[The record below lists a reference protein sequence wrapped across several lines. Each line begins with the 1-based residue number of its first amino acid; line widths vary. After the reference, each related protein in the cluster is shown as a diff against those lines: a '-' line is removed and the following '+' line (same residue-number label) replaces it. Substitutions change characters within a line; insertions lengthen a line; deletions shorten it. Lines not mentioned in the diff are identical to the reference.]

1 MSPHESKELIK
12 YLGGCHMNI
21 KGVNNSNVLKVYS
34 DKRVKNTEV
43 KTVKESK
50 DSIEISALGKSLS
63 GYSFDM
69 PSINSAEKVER
80 IREEVAKG
88 TYKPNA
94 ELVAKRILDAIKGRE
109 F

>member
-1 MSPHESKELIK
+1 
-12 YLGGCHMNI
+12 MNI

-63 GYSFDM
+63 GYSFDI
-69 PSINSAEKVER
+69 PSLNSAEKVER

-88 TYKPNA
+88 TYKPNS
-94 ELVAKRILDAIKGRE
+94 ELVAKRILDAIKERE